1 MVPCRNLHLPFLN
14 RSEWDFTNSKLVKS
28 QAFKVTLNFGLA
40 PLDIFNYYLREM
52 IEKGVINQ
60 ISERYEAS
68 QQVCPDLNGSPL
80 GFESCFAAFLA
91 LIVGL
96 IIGFVLVIFEIIA
109 GKVYSVEIFGQIS
122 K

>member
-1 MVPCRNLHLPFLN
+1 M
-14 RSEWDFTNSKLVKS
+14 KS

-80 GFESCFAAFLA
+80 GFESCFAAY
-91 LIVGL
+91 LIL
-96 IIGFVLVIFEIIA
+96 IIGTIMGFILMIFEIIA
-109 GKVYSVEIFGQIS
+109 EKKG
-122 K
+122 